1 MPQIKTEMKIAIIGG
16 GAAGFFAAISAK
28 EHHAAAQ
35 VILFEKSNK
44 LLSKVRISGGGR
56 CNVTTS
62 CTAAKQL
69 TEAYPRGG
77 KALKK
82 AFKVFHPKDTMA
94 WFESRGVALKTEA
107 DGRVFPV
114 SNNSQT
120 IIDCLMKATQKL
132 GIQIE
137 MSKGIKAIHPTTGG
151 RLRLDFSEENASP
164 QTFDKVIVATGGSP
178 KRRGLEWLEGLGHQL
193 IAPVPS
199 LFTFNMPS
207 ESVTK
212 LMGVVAEEALVSIQ
226 GTKLK
231 ATGPVLVTHW
241 GMSGPAILKLS
252 SLGARILSEKNYE
265 FKAQINWLNIPNQD
279 AIITALKDIADEHPQ
294 KMLSSI
300 KPFSLPQRLWL
311 YLLERSEISAEKRW
325 NEFGKKARNKLT
337 TTLANDVYVVKGK
350 TTFKEEFV
358 TCGGI
363 SLESIDMK
371 TMQSRACPNL
381 YFAGEVM
388 DIDGITGGFNFQAA
402 WTTGFI
408 AGKLCDF

>member
-1 MPQIKTEMKIAIIGG
+1 MKIAIIGG
-16 GAAGFFAAISAK
+16 GAAGFFSSISAK
-28 EHHAAAQ
+28 ENYPEAQ

-56 CNVTTS
+56 CNVTTG
-62 CTAAKQL
+62 CTSIKQL

-82 AFKVFHPKDTMA
+82 AFKVFHPRDTMT
-94 WFESRGVALKTEA
+94 WFESRGVVLKTEA

-114 SNNSQT
+114 SNNSQS

-132 GIQIE
+132 GIHIE
-137 MSKGIKAIHPTTGG
+137 IGQGVKAIHPTKGD
-151 RLRLDFSEENASP
+151 RLRLEFSEKSAEP
-164 QTFDKVIVATGGSP
+164 QTFDKVVVATGGSP
-178 KRRGLEWLEGLGHQL
+178 KRRGLEWLEVLGHQIVEPL
-193 IAPVPS
+193 PS

-207 ESVTK
+207 ESVTR

-231 ATGPVLVTHW
+231 AIGPVLVTHW

-252 SLGARILSEKNYE
+252 SLGARILNEKEYE
-265 FKAQINWLNIPNQD
+265 FKAQINWVNIPNQEVLI
-279 AIITALKDIADEHPQ
+279 AALSDIVDEHPQ
-294 KMLSSI
+294 KILSNI
-300 KPFSLPQRLWL
+300 KPFQLPQRLWL
-311 YLLERSEISAEKRW
+311 YLIERSQIPTTKRW
-325 NEFGKKARNKLT
+325 GELGKKGLNKLT
-337 TTLANDVYVVKGK
+337 TTLSNDVYNVKGK

-358 TCGGI
+358 TCGGV

-371 TMQSRACPNL
+371 TMQSRVCPNL

-388 DIDGITGGFNFQAA
+388 NIDGITGGYNFQAA

-408 AGKLCDF
+408 AGSLNQNLVT

>member
-1 MPQIKTEMKIAIIGG
+1 MKIAIIGG

-44 LLSKVRISGGGR
+44 LLAKVRISGGGR
-56 CNVTTS
+56 CNVTTG
-62 CTAAKQL
+62 CTSTKLL

-82 AFKVFHPKDTMA
+82 AFQVFHPKDTMA

-137 MSKGIKAIHPTTGG
+137 MSKGIKAICPTAGE
-151 RLRLDFSEENASP
+151 RLRLEFSDKNASP
-164 QTFDKVIVATGGSP
+164 LTFDKVIVATGGSP
-178 KRRGLEWLEGLGHQL
+178 KRSGLEWLEGLGHQVVDPL
-193 IAPVPS
+193 PS
-199 LFTFNMPS
+199 LFTFNMPA

-212 LMGVVAEEALVSIQ
+212 LMGVVAEDALVSVQ

-231 ATGPVLVTHW
+231 SAGPVLVTHW
-241 GMSGPAILKLS
+241 GMSGPAVLKLS
-252 SLGARILSEKNYE
+252 SLAARILHEKSYE
-265 FKAQINWLNIPNQD
+265 FTAQINWINIPNQN
-279 AIITALKDIADEHPQ
+279 AIIAELNDIIAEHSQ
-294 KMLSSI
+294 KMLSSV

-311 YLLERSEISAEKRW
+311 YLLKRSEMPTDKRW
-325 NEFGKKARNKLT
+325 GELGKKGQNKLT
-337 TTLANDVYVVKGK
+337 TTLSNDIYEVKGK

-358 TCGGI
+358 TCGGV

-388 DIDGITGGFNFQAA
+388 NIDGITGGFNFQAA

-408 AGKLCDF
+408 AGKLA

>member
-1 MPQIKTEMKIAIIGG
+1 MKIAIIGG

-44 LLSKVRISGGGR
+44 LLAKVRISGGGR
-56 CNVTTS
+56 CNVTTG
-62 CTAAKQL
+62 CTSTKSL

-82 AFKVFHPKDTMA
+82 AFQVFHPKDTMA

-137 MSKGIKAIHPTTGG
+137 MSKGIKAICPTTGD
-151 RLRLDFSEENASP
+151 RLRLEFSDKNASP
-164 QTFDKVIVATGGSP
+164 LTFDKVIVATGGSP
-178 KRRGLEWLEGLGHQL
+178 KRSGLEWLEGLGHQVVDPL
-193 IAPVPS
+193 PS
-199 LFTFNMPS
+199 LFTFNMPA
-207 ESVTK
+207 ESVTE
-212 LMGVVAEEALVSIQ
+212 LMGVVAEDALVSVQ
-226 GTKLK
+226 GTKFK
-231 ATGPVLVTHW
+231 SAGPVLVTHW
-241 GMSGPAILKLS
+241 GMSGPAVLKLS
-252 SLGARILSEKNYE
+252 SLAARILHEKSYE
-265 FKAQINWLNIPNQD
+265 FTAQINWINIPNQN
-279 AIITALKDIADEHPQ
+279 AIIAELNDIIAEHSQ
-294 KMLSSI
+294 KMLSSV

-311 YLLERSEISAEKRW
+311 YLLKRSEMPIDKRW
-325 NEFGKKARNKLT
+325 GELGKRGQNKLT
-337 TTLANDVYVVKGK
+337 TTLSNDIYQVKGK

-358 TCGGI
+358 TCGGV

-388 DIDGITGGFNFQAA
+388 NIDGITGGFNFQAA

-408 AGKLCDF
+408 AGKLA

>member
-1 MPQIKTEMKIAIIGG
+1 MKIAIIGG

-28 EHHAAAQ
+28 THHAAAQ

-44 LLSKVRISGGGR
+44 LLAKVRISGGGR
-56 CNVTTS
+56 CNVTTG
-62 CTAAKQL
+62 CTGAKQL

-114 SNNSQT
+114 SDSSQT

-137 MSKGIKAIHPTTGG
+137 ISKGIQAIHPTTGD
-151 RLRLDFSEENASP
+151 RLRLEFSDKNTSP
-164 QTFDKVIVATGGSP
+164 QSFDKIIVATGGSP
-178 KRRGLEWLEGLGHQL
+178 KRRGLEWLERLGHQ
-193 IAPVPS
+193 IVEPIPS

-212 LMGVVAEEALVSIQ
+212 LMGVVADKALVSIQ

-231 ATGPVLVTHW
+231 AEGPVLVTHW

-252 SLGARILSEKNYE
+252 SLGARILGEKNYE
-265 FKAQINWLNIPNQD
+265 FKAQINWVNTPNQD
-279 AIITALKDIADEHPQ
+279 AVIAALQEIAAEHPQ
-294 KMLSSI
+294 KMLSSV

-311 YLLERSEISAEKRW
+311 YLLERSEISTEKRW
-325 NEFGKKARNKLT
+325 NELGKKARNKLT
-337 TTLANDVYVVKGK
+337 TSLSNDVYTVKGK

-363 SLESIDMK
+363 SLDSIELK

-408 AGKLCDF
+408 AGKLE

>member
-1 MPQIKTEMKIAIIGG
+1 MKIAIIGG

-28 EHHAAAQ
+28 EHYAAAQ

-56 CNVTTS
+56 CNVTTG
-62 CTAAKQL
+62 CTATRQL

-82 AFKVFHPKDTMA
+82 AFKVFHPKDTMV
-94 WFESRGVALKTEA
+94 WFESRGVALKTES

-114 SNNSQT
+114 SDSSQT
-120 IIDCLMKATQKL
+120 IIDCLMKATHKL
-132 GIQIE
+132 GVQIE
-137 MSKGIKAIHPTTGG
+137 MGKGIQAIQPTTGG
-151 RLRLDFSEENASP
+151 RLRLEFSEKNTSP

-178 KRRGLEWLEGLGHQL
+178 KRRGLEWLERLGHQ
-193 IAPVPS
+193 IVEPVPS

-212 LMGVVAEEALVSIQ
+212 LMGVVADKAIVSIQ

-231 ATGPVLVTHW
+231 AEGPVLVTHW

-252 SLGARILSEKNYE
+252 SLGARILSEYNYE
-265 FKAQINWLNIPNQD
+265 FKAQLNWVNTPNQD
-279 AIITALKDIADEHPQ
+279 DIIAALQNIEEEHPQ
-294 KMLSSI
+294 KMLSSV

-311 YLLERSEISAEKRW
+311 YLLKRSQISATKRW
-325 NEFGKKARNKLT
+325 SELGKKARNKLT
-337 TTLANDVYVVKGK
+337 TSLSNDVYQVKGK

-363 SLESIDMK
+363 SLDSIDMK
-371 TMQSRACPNL
+371 TMQSRTCPNL
-381 YFAGEVM
+381 YFAGEIM
-388 DIDGITGGFNFQAA
+388 NIDGITGGFNFQAA

-408 AGKLCDF
+408 AGKLK

>member
-1 MPQIKTEMKIAIIGG
+1 MKIAIIGG

-44 LLSKVRISGGGR
+44 LLAKVRISGGGR
-56 CNVTTS
+56 CNVTTG
-62 CTAAKQL
+62 CTSTKSL

-82 AFKVFHPKDTMA
+82 AFQVFHPKDTMA

-137 MSKGIKAIHPTTGG
+137 MSKGIKAICPTTGD
-151 RLRLDFSEENASP
+151 RLRLEFSDKNTSP
-164 QTFDKVIVATGGSP
+164 LTFDKVIVATGGSP
-178 KRRGLEWLEGLGHQL
+178 KKSGLEWLEGLGHQIVDPL
-193 IAPVPS
+193 PS
-199 LFTFNMPS
+199 LFTFNMPA
-207 ESVTK
+207 ESVTE
-212 LMGVVAEEALVSIQ
+212 LMGVVAEDALVSVQ
-226 GTKLK
+226 GTKFK
-231 ATGPVLVTHW
+231 SAGPVLVTHW
-241 GMSGPAILKLS
+241 GMSGPAVLKLS
-252 SLGARILSEKNYE
+252 SLAARILHEKSYE
-265 FKAQINWLNIPNQD
+265 FTAQINWINIPNQN
-279 AIITALKDIADEHPQ
+279 AIIAELNDIIAEHSQ
-294 KMLSSI
+294 KMLSSV

-311 YLLERSEISAEKRW
+311 YLLKRSEMPINKRW
-325 NEFGKKARNKLT
+325 GELGKKGQNKLT
-337 TTLANDVYVVKGK
+337 TTLSNDIYQVKGK

-358 TCGGI
+358 TCGGV

-388 DIDGITGGFNFQAA
+388 NIDGITGGFNFQAA

-408 AGKLCDF
+408 AGKLA

>member
-1 MPQIKTEMKIAIIGG
+1 MKIAIIGG

-28 EHHAAAQ
+28 EHHASAQ

-44 LLSKVRISGGGR
+44 LLAKVRISGGGR
-56 CNVTTS
+56 CNVTTG
-62 CTAAKQL
+62 CTTAKQL

-114 SNNSQT
+114 SDSSQT
-120 IIDCLMKATQKL
+120 IIDCLMKAAQKL
-132 GIQIE
+132 GVQIE
-137 MSKGIKAIHPTTGG
+137 MSKGIQAIHPTTGD
-151 RLRLDFSEENASP
+151 RLRLEFLDKNTSP

-178 KRRGLEWLEGLGHQL
+178 KRRGLEWLEKLGHQ
-193 IAPVPS
+193 IVEPVPS

-207 ESVTK
+207 ESVIK
-212 LMGVVAEEALVSIQ
+212 LMGVVANQAIVSIQ

-231 ATGPVLVTHW
+231 AEGPVLVTHW

-252 SLGARILSEKNYE
+252 SLGARILSEYNYE
-265 FKAQINWLNIPNQD
+265 FKAQINWVNTPNQD
-279 AIITALKDIADEHPQ
+279 AVIAALQDIAEEHPQ
-294 KMLSSI
+294 KMLSSV

-311 YLLERSEISAEKRW
+311 YLLERSEIPTEKRW
-325 NEFGKKARNKLT
+325 NELGKKARNKLT
-337 TTLANDVYVVKGK
+337 TTLSNDVYNVNGK

-358 TCGGI
+358 TCGGV
-363 SLESIDMK
+363 SLDSIDTK
-371 TMQSRACPNL
+371 TMQSRVCPNL

-388 DIDGITGGFNFQAA
+388 DVDGITGGFNFQAA

-408 AGKLCDF
+408 AGKLK